1 MANLTLRVPD
11 ELVARLQAEADRT
24 KRSKNGMAE
33 ALFEEALSG
42 LPELPEE
49 APSRKSASVRYGGW
63 TIWWELSNPKFVKL
77 TAPAPDPEQE
87 GWWSNPF
94 SGTPGNGR
102 QGSEGLWLTL
112 RSSDPQ
118 DKNNWNRC
126 VHALEAAGQPAPP
139 YVQLC
144 TSTRAGLPSGTRRRG
159 CARLLAGSWGPSTW
173 TRRAARLGTAGGLVT
188 PLPIGLSSTAQRCT
202 QGFPS
207 RGALGVCGDTARTE

>member
-42 LPELPEE
+42 LPE

-63 TIWWELSNPKFVKL
+63 TIWWELSNPKFIKV

-139 YVQLC
+139 YVQLR

-159 CARLLAGSWGPSTW
+159 CERVLAGSWVHRLDPASCEVANS
-173 TRRAARLGTAGGLVT
+173 RRTGHSLT
-188 PLPIGLSSTAQRCT
+188 IGLSSAAQRCT
-202 QGFPS
+202 QRFPS
-207 RGALGVCGDTARTE
+207 RDALGVCGDTVRTA